1 MFKNLTK
8 NLISFVLIL
17 LIMAGIFTI
26 ASEDLGIIDP
36 PTEISSQT
44 LVEQINEDKVEK
56 LTLTGNQIEIEREDG
71 SKSVT
76 RKENEIS
83 LINFLT
89 ELGVEKESLQSLNID
104 YKEEPDWSWLGTL
117 AMIFLPLLII
127 FFFFQMILK
136 QAKGG
141 ANSALDFSKAK
152 ARLFGEGGMPKKDV
166 DFDDVAGLEEAK
178 EEIKEIVDFLKNP
191 ERFDKLGATIPKGV
205 LLTGPPGTGKTLLA
219 QAVSGEADV
228 PFFEVSGSE
237 FIELFVGVGS
247 GRVRDLFKKAKAK
260 QPCIVY
266 IDELDAI
273 GRKRGAGVGGGNDE
287 REQTLNQI
295 LVELDGFDKDT
306 KVVVLASTNRPDVL
320 DPALLRP
327 GRFDRKVVLDSPD
340 LKARKKI
347 LEIHTRNKPL
357 ANDVKLQEV
366 AERTPGFSG
375 ADLENLANEAAILAA
390 RRKGEKINQSEFL
403 ESIEKVLLGPERKS
417 HILTDKEKEISAYHE
432 AGHALV
438 SSVLAETQE
447 VRKVSIISRGQAA
460 GYTLKMPMEE
470 KSMKTKA
477 EFLSEISVLLG
488 GYMAEKLIYNE
499 NTTGASN
506 DLEKASKYARKLVK
520 KYGMSSLGPISYGGE
535 REHVF
540 LGEEIS
546 EEKNYSEE
554 VASKIDKEIAK
565 IIRTAQ
571 KKAEKVLK
579 ENEKKLKELAKVL
592 IEKETIEKEEF
603 EEIMSDN
610 KSKKND
616 KKKKED

>member
-17 LIMAGIFTI
+17 LIMAGIFSI
-26 ASEDLGIIDP
+26 ASEDLGLIES

-44 LVEQINEDKVEK
+44 LVEQINENQIEK

-71 SKSVT
+71 SRSIT

-83 LINFLT
+83 LITFLT
-89 ELGVEKESLQSLNID
+89 ELGVEKENLQTLDIN

-117 AMIFLPLLII
+117 AMVFLPLLVI

-191 ERFDKLGATIPKGV
+191 KRFDKLGATIPKGV

-357 ANDVKLQEV
+357 ADDVKLQEV

-438 SSVLAETQE
+438 SSILAETQE

-554 VASKIDKEIAK
+554 VASKIDKEITK

-571 KKAEKVLK
+571 KQTEKVLK
-579 ENEKKLKELAKVL
+579 DNQKKLKELAKVL

-603 EEIMSDN
+603 EKIMNSN
-610 KSKKND
+610 KSKED
-616 KKKKED
+616 KKK

>member
-1 MFKNLTK
+1 MFKNLSK
-8 NLISFVLIL
+8 NLISFLIIL
-17 LIMAGIFTI
+17 LILVGLFGI
-26 ASEDLGIIDP
+26 ASEEGGLFETPDR
-36 PTEISSQT
+36 ISTRQ
-44 LVEQINEDKVEK
+44 LVERINNQEIEEI
-56 LTLTGNQIEIEREDG
+56 TLTGNEVEVVFIDEERAI
-71 SKSVT
+71 T
-76 RKENEIS
+76 RKEDNIS
-83 LINFLT
+83 FL
-89 ELGVEKESLQSLNID
+89 EFLERWGVEEERAKELTIN
-104 YKEEPDWSWLGTL
+104 YEEEADWGWLST
-117 AMIFLPLLII
+117 LLIVALPII
-127 FFFFQMILK
+127 FILVFFQIIMK
-136 QAKGG
+136 KAKGG
-141 ANSALDFSKAK
+141 AGSALDFSKAK

-166 DFDDVAGLEEAK
+166 DFEDVAGLEEAK
-178 EEIKEIVDFLKNP
+178 EELKEIVQFLKEP
-191 ERFDKLGATIPKGV
+191 ERFDKVGAKIPKGV

-219 QAVSGEADV
+219 RAVSGEADV

-247 GRVRDLFKKAKAK
+247 GRVRDLFKKAKEK

-295 LVELDGFDKDT
+295 LVELDGFAQDT

-327 GRFDRKVVLDSPD
+327 GRFDRKVILDSPD
-340 LKARKKI
+340 LKARKEI
-347 LEIHTRNKPL
+347 LKIHTREKPL
-357 ANDVKLQEV
+357 AENVKLQEV

-375 ADLENLANEAAILAA
+375 ADLENLANEAAILTA
-390 RRKGEKINQSEFL
+390 RKENEKITQSEFL
-403 ESIEKVLLGPERKS
+403 ESIEKVMLGPERKS
-417 HILTDKEKEISAYHE
+417 HILSDKEKEISAYHE
-432 AGHALV
+432 AGHALI
-438 SSVLAETQE
+438 SSLLAETQE

-470 KSMKTKA
+470 KKMKNKT
-477 EFLSEISVLLG
+477 EFLSEIAVLLG
-488 GYMAEKLIYNE
+488 GYSAEKIIYNE

-554 VASKIDKEIAK
+554 TAAKIDKEIK
-565 IIRTAQ
+565 GIIKRAE
-571 KKAEKVLK
+571 KKATKLLK
-579 ENEKKLKELAKVL
+579 ENKDKLEELAKVL
-592 IEKETIEKEEF
+592 IEKETIEKQEF
-603 EEIMSDN
+603 EKIINGNTE
-610 KSKKND
+610 D
-616 KKKKED
+616 KE

>member
-1 MFKNLTK
+1 MFKNLSK
-8 NLISFVLIL
+8 NLISFLIIL
-17 LIMAGIFTI
+17 LILVGLFGI
-26 ASEDLGIIDP
+26 ASEEGGFFETP
-36 PTEISSQT
+36 ERISTGQ
-44 LVEQINEDKVEK
+44 VVQRINEGEVKEV
-56 LTLTGNQIEIEREDG
+56 TLTGNEMEIIFRDEERAV
-71 SKSVT
+71 S
-76 RKENEIS
+76 RKDDNVS
-83 LINFLT
+83 LLEFL
-89 ELGVEKESLQSLNID
+89 ERSGVEEERIREVEIN
-104 YKEEPDWSWLGTL
+104 YEEEPDWGWLST
-117 AMIFLPLLII
+117 LLIVALPII
-127 FFFFQMILK
+127 FILVFFQLILK

-141 ANSALDFSKAK
+141 ASSALDFSKAK

-178 EEIKEIVDFLKNP
+178 EELKEIVQFLKDP
-191 ERFDKLGATIPKGV
+191 ERFDKVGAKIPKGV

-219 QAVSGEADV
+219 RAVSGEADV

-247 GRVRDLFKKAKAK
+247 GRVRDLFKKAKEK

-295 LVELDGFDKDT
+295 LVELDGFAQDT

-327 GRFDRKVVLDSPD
+327 GRFDRKVILDSPD

-347 LEIHTRNKPL
+347 LEIHTREKPL
-357 ANDVKLQEV
+357 AENVKLQEV

-375 ADLENLANEAAILAA
+375 ADLENLANEAAILTA
-390 RRKGEKINQSEFL
+390 RKENEKINQEEFL
-403 ESIEKVLLGPERKS
+403 ESIEKVMLGPERKS

-432 AGHALV
+432 AGHALI
-438 SSVLAETQE
+438 SSLLAETQE

-470 KSMKTKA
+470 KKIKNKT
-477 EFLSEISVLLG
+477 EFLSEIAVLLG
-488 GYMAEKLIYNE
+488 GYTAEKIIYNE
-499 NTTGASN
+499 TTTGASN

-554 VASKIDKEIAK
+554 IAAKIDKEIAK
-565 IIRTAQ
+565 IIKDAE
-571 KKAEKVLK
+571 KKALKLLK
-579 ENEKKLKELAKVL
+579 ENKGKLEELAKVL

-603 EEIMSDN
+603 EEIVNGS
-610 KSKKND
+610 
-616 KKKKED
+616 

>member
-1 MFKNLTK
+1 MFKNLSK
-8 NLISFVLIL
+8 NLISFLIIL
-17 LIMAGIFTI
+17 LILVGLFGI
-26 ASEDLGIIDP
+26 ASEEGGFFETP
-36 PTEISSQT
+36 ERISTGQ
-44 LVEQINEDKVEK
+44 VVQRINEGEVKEV
-56 LTLTGNQIEIEREDG
+56 TLTGNEMEIIFRDEERAV
-71 SKSVT
+71 S
-76 RKENEIS
+76 RKDDNVS
-83 LINFLT
+83 LLEFL
-89 ELGVEKESLQSLNID
+89 ERSGVEEERIREVEIN
-104 YKEEPDWSWLGTL
+104 YEEEPDWGWLST
-117 AMIFLPLLII
+117 LLIVALPII
-127 FFFFQMILK
+127 FILVFFQLILK

-141 ANSALDFSKAK
+141 ASSALDFSKAK

-178 EEIKEIVDFLKNP
+178 EELKEIVQFLKDP
-191 ERFDKLGATIPKGV
+191 ERFDKVGAKIPKGV

-219 QAVSGEADV
+219 RAVSGEADV

-247 GRVRDLFKKAKAK
+247 GRVRDLFKKAKEK

-295 LVELDGFDKDT
+295 LVELDGFAQDT

-327 GRFDRKVVLDSPD
+327 GRFDRKVILDSPD

-347 LEIHTRNKPL
+347 LEIHTREKPL
-357 ANDVKLQEV
+357 AENVKLQEV

-375 ADLENLANEAAILAA
+375 ADLENLANEAAILTA
-390 RRKGEKINQSEFL
+390 RKENEKINQEEFL
-403 ESIEKVLLGPERKS
+403 ESIEKVMLGPERKS

-432 AGHALV
+432 AGHALI
-438 SSVLAETQE
+438 SSLLAETQE

-470 KSMKTKA
+470 KKIKNKT
-477 EFLSEISVLLG
+477 EFLSEIAVLLG
-488 GYMAEKLIYNE
+488 GYTAEKIIYNE
-499 NTTGASN
+499 TTTGASN

-554 VASKIDKEIAK
+554 VAAKIDKEIAK
-565 IIRTAQ
+565 IIKDAE
-571 KKAEKVLK
+571 KKALKLLK
-579 ENEKKLKELAKVL
+579 ENKGKLEELAKVL

-603 EEIMSDN
+603 EEIVNGS
-610 KSKKND
+610 
-616 KKKKED
+616 

>member
-1 MFKNLTK
+1 MFKNLGK
-8 NLISFVLIL
+8 NLISFLII
-17 LIMAGIFTI
+17 LIILVGLFGA
-26 ASEDLGIIDP
+26 ASDNWGWFQE
-36 PTEISSQT
+36 TEEISSRVLIERIKEGEFEEIT
-44 LVEQINEDKVEK
+44 V
-56 LTLTGNQIEIEREDG
+56 TGNEISILLPDE
-71 SKSVT
+71 SIAVT
-76 RKENEIS
+76 RKDDNIS
-83 LINFLT
+83 FIEFL
-89 ELGVEKESLQSLNID
+89 EKMGVEGEKIASLDIT
-104 YKEEPDWSWLGTL
+104 YEEEADWAWASTL
-117 AMIFLPLLII
+117 LIVFLPILFLII
-127 FFFFQMILK
+127 FFQIIMK
-136 QAKGG
+136 KAKGS
-141 ANSALDFSKAK
+141 ASSALDFSKTK
-152 ARLFGEGGMPKKDV
+152 ARLFGEGGLPKKDV

-178 EEIKEIVDFLKNP
+178 EEINEIVEFLKDP
-191 ERFDKLGATIPKGV
+191 KKFMDLGAKTPKGI

-228 PFFEVSGSE
+228 PFFEISGSE
-237 FIELFVGVGS
+237 FIEMFVGVGS
-247 GRVRDLFKKAKAK
+247 GRVRDLFQKAKAK

-273 GRKRGAGVGGGNDE
+273 GRKRGAGLGGGNDE

-306 KVVVLASTNRPDVL
+306 KVIVLASTNRPDVL

-327 GRFDRKVVLDSPD
+327 GRFDRKIILDLPD

-347 LEIHTRNKPL
+347 LEIHTRKKPL
-357 ANDVKLQEV
+357 AEGVNLQEV

-375 ADLENLANEAAILAA
+375 ADLENLTNEAAILTA
-390 RRKGEKINQSEFL
+390 RKNNKEINQEELL

-417 HILTDKEKEISAYHE
+417 HILSDKEKEISAYHE

-438 SSVLAETQE
+438 SSLLAETQE

-470 KSMKTKA
+470 KKIKDKE
-477 EFLSEISVLLG
+477 EFLAEISVLLG
-488 GYMAEKLIYNE
+488 GYTAEKIKYNE
-499 NTTGASN
+499 TTTGSAN

-520 KYGMSSLGPISYGGE
+520 KYGMSSLGPIAFGGE

-554 VASKIDKEIAK
+554 TASKIDREIAK
-565 IIRTAQ
+565 IIKKAQ
-571 KKAEKVLK
+571 KNTAKIIKSNK
-579 ENEKKLKELAKVL
+579 DKLEELAQAL

-603 EEIMSDN
+603 EKIIG
-610 KSKKND
+610 K
-616 KKKKED
+616 

>member
-1 MFKNLTK
+1 MFKNLVK
-8 NLISFVLIL
+8 NLSSFILIL
-17 LIMAGIFTI
+17 LVMAVVFGLF
-26 ASEDLGIIDP
+26 SE
-36 PTEISSQT
+36 ESSLFET
-44 LVEQINEDKVEK
+44 PKELTSKELVQGMNKGKIEK
-56 LTLTGNQIEIEREDG
+56 LIVTGNNIQVI
-71 SKSVT
+71 
-76 RKENEIS
+76 KENEEDSVVRKDDQTS
-83 LINFLT
+83 LVEFLT
-89 ELGVEKESLQSLNID
+89 GLGVSKESIQELEIT
-104 YKEEPDWSWLGTL
+104 YKEPADWGWLTTL
-117 AMIFLPLLII
+117 AIVVLPILFIFI
-127 FFFFQMILK
+127 FFQMILK

-178 EEIKEIVDFLKNP
+178 EELKEIVEFLKDP
-191 ERFDKLGATIPKGV
+191 KKFDKVGAKIPKGV

-228 PFFEVSGSE
+228 PFYEVSGSE

-247 GRVRDLFKKAKAK
+247 GRVRDLFKKAKSK

-327 GRFDRKVVLDSPD
+327 GRFDRKIVLDSPD

-357 ANDVKLQEV
+357 AKNVDLQEV

-375 ADLENLANEAAILAA
+375 ADLENLTNEAAILTA
-390 RRKGEKINQSEFL
+390 RKEKEEIDQKELL

-438 SSVLAETQE
+438 SSVLTETQE

-470 KSMKTKA
+470 KKMKTKA
-477 EFLSEISVLLG
+477 EFLSEIAVLLG
-488 GYMAEKLIYNE
+488 GFSAEKLIFGE
-499 NTTGASN
+499 TTTGASN

-520 KYGMSSLGPISYGGE
+520 KYGMSSLGPIAYGGE
-535 REHVF
+535 KEHVF

-554 VASKIDKEIAK
+554 TASKIDKEIIK
-565 IIRTAQ
+565 IIKKAQ
-571 KKAEKVLK
+571 DKAEKALK
-579 ENEKKLKELAKVL
+579 KNKKKLKELAEFL
-592 IEKETIEKEEF
+592 IKKETIEKKKF
-603 EEIMSDN
+603 EEIMN
-610 KSKKND
+610 IEESKKNS
-616 KKKKED
+616 KE

>member
-8 NLISFVLIL
+8 NLVSFFLIL
-17 LIMAGIFTI
+17 LILVVLFSV
-26 ASEDLGIIDP
+26 ASENWGLLESP
-36 PTEISSQT
+36 ERIST
-44 LVEQINEDKVEK
+44 RNLVEKINEGEIAEI
-56 LTLTGNQIEIEREDG
+56 TLTGNEIRVFLEDETEMIG
-71 SKSVT
+71 
-76 RKENEIS
+76 RKEAEIS
-83 LINFLT
+83 LLEFL
-89 ELGVEKESLQSLNID
+89 ERWGAD
-104 YKEEPDWSWLGTL
+104 EEAVRNVSIEYEEETDWGWLTT
-117 AMIFLPLLII
+117 LLII
-127 FFFFQMILK
+127 FLPILFLVIFFQMIMK
-136 QAKGG
+136 KAKGG
-141 ANSALDFSKAK
+141 ASSALDFSKTK
-152 ARLFGEGGMPKKDV
+152 ARLFGEGGLPKKDV
-166 DFDDVAGLEEAK
+166 DFEDVAGLEEAK
-178 EEIKEIVDFLKNP
+178 DELKEVVEFLKNP
-191 ERFDKLGATIPKGV
+191 KKFSDVGAKIPKGV

-228 PFFEVSGSE
+228 PFFEISGSE
-237 FIELFVGVGS
+237 FIEMFVGVGS
-247 GRVRDLFKKAKAK
+247 GRVRDLFQKAKAK

-273 GRKRGAGVGGGNDE
+273 GRKRGAGLGGGNDE

-295 LVELDGFDKDT
+295 LVELDGFDKGT

-327 GRFDRKVVLDSPD
+327 GRFDRKIILDSPD

-347 LEIHTRNKPL
+347 LEIHTRKKPL
-357 ANDVKLQEV
+357 AEDVDLQEV

-375 ADLENLANEAAILAA
+375 ADLENLTNEAAILTA
-390 RRKGEKINQSEFL
+390 RREKKKITQKEFL

-417 HILTDKEKEISAYHE
+417 HILSEKEKEISAYHE

-438 SSVLAETQE
+438 SSLLSETQE

-470 KSMKTKA
+470 KRIKNKK
-477 EFLSEISVLLG
+477 EFMAEISVLLG
-488 GYMAEKLIYNE
+488 GYTAEQIIYDE
-499 NTTGASN
+499 TTTGAAN

-520 KYGMSSLGPISYGGE
+520 KYGMSSLGPIAYGGE

-554 VASKIDKEIAK
+554 VAAKIDKEISK
-565 IIRTAQ
+565 IIKDAE
-571 KKAEKVLK
+571 KKAKKILK
-579 ENEKKLKELAKVL
+579 KNEEKLKELAEVL

-603 EEIMSDN
+603 EKIMGA
-610 KSKKND
+610 
-616 KKKKED
+616 

>member
-1 MFKNLTK
+1 MFKNLSK
-8 NLISFVLIL
+8 NLISFLIIL
-17 LIMAGIFTI
+17 LILVGLFGI
-26 ASEDLGIIDP
+26 ASDDLGLFEEVE
-36 PTEISSQT
+36 EIKIRA
-44 LVEQINEDKVEK
+44 LVEEINEGRVEEV
-56 LTLTGNQIEIEREDG
+56 TLIG
-71 SKSVT
+71 
-76 RKENEIS
+76 NEIS
-83 LINFLT
+83 ILFSDGEKALARKERDVSFVEFLDNWGAET
-89 ELGVEKESLQSLNID
+89 EKVRSLDIL
-104 YKEEPDWSWLGTL
+104 YEEETDWGWLGTL
-117 AMIFLPLLII
+117 LIVFLPVLFLII
-127 FFFFQMILK
+127 FFQIIIK
-136 QAKGG
+136 KAKGG

-152 ARLFGEGGMPKKDV
+152 ARLFGEGGMPKKEV
-166 DFDDVAGLEEAK
+166 TFDDVGGLKEAK
-178 EEIKEIVDFLKNP
+178 EELKEIVEFLKEP
-191 ERFDKLGATIPKGV
+191 ERFTKVGAKIPRGV
-205 LLTGPPGTGKTLLA
+205 LLTGPPGTGKTMLA
-219 QAVSGEADV
+219 QAISGEADV

-247 GRVRDLFKKAKAK
+247 GRVRDLFQKAKAK

-295 LVELDGFDKDT
+295 LVELDGFEKEA

-327 GRFDRKVVLDSPD
+327 GRFDRKIILDSPD

-347 LEIHTRNKPL
+347 LEIHTAKKPL
-357 ANDVKLQEV
+357 DENVELQEV

-375 ADLENLANEAAILAA
+375 ADLENLANEAAILTA
-390 RRKGEKINQSEFL
+390 RRENEKITQKELL

-417 HILTDKEKEISAYHE
+417 HILSPKEKEISAYHE

-438 SSVLAETQE
+438 SSLLSETQE

-470 KSMKTKA
+470 KRIKSED
-477 EFLSEISVLLG
+477 EFMAEISVLLG
-488 GYMAEKLIYNE
+488 GYVAEDIKYGKK
-499 NTTGASN
+499 TTGSAN

-546 EEKNYSEE
+546 EEKNYSEDIAAIIDE
-554 VASKIDKEIAK
+554 EISKII
-565 IIRTAQ
+565 
-571 KKAEKVLK
+571 KKSRKTAEKVLK
-579 ENEKKLKELAKVL
+579 KNEDKLEELAQVL

-603 EEIMSDN
+603 EEIVG
-610 KSKKND
+610 KKNN
-616 KKKKED
+616 

>member
-1 MFKNLTK
+1 MFKNLVK
-8 NLISFVLIL
+8 NLASFIFIL
-17 LIMAGIFTI
+17 LIMAAVFGMFSGKSTLFESPEQLTSKELVKEINQGNVKKLVVTGNNVEVIKNKEKKATI
-26 ASEDLGIIDP
+26 RKDDQASLVEFLTSLGINKKSIQKL
-36 PTEISSQT
+36 EIT
-44 LVEQINEDKVEK
+44 
-56 LTLTGNQIEIEREDG
+56 
-71 SKSVT
+71 
-76 RKENEIS
+76 
-83 LINFLT
+83 
-89 ELGVEKESLQSLNID
+89 
-104 YKEEPDWSWLGTL
+104 YKEPADWGWLTTL
-117 AMIFLPLLII
+117 AIVVLPILFIFI
-127 FFFFQMILK
+127 FFQTILK

-141 ANSALDFSKAK
+141 ASNALDFSKAK
-152 ARLFGEGGMPKKDV
+152 ARLFGEGGLPKKDV

-178 EEIKEIVDFLKNP
+178 EELKEIVEFLKDP
-191 ERFDKLGATIPKGV
+191 KRFDKVGATIPKGV

-247 GRVRDLFKKAKAK
+247 GRVRDLFKKAKNK

-327 GRFDRKVVLDSPD
+327 GRFDRKIVLDSPD
-340 LKARKKI
+340 LKARKEI
-347 LEIHTRNKPL
+347 LEIHTKNKPL
-357 ANDVKLQEV
+357 ADDAALQEV

-375 ADLENLANEAAILAA
+375 ADLENLTNEAAILAA
-390 RRKGEKINQSEFL
+390 RKEKEEINQKELL

-470 KSMKTKA
+470 KRMKTRA
-477 EFLSEISVLLG
+477 EFLSEIAVLLG
-488 GYMAEKLIYNE
+488 GYTAEKIIFGE
-499 NTTGASN
+499 TTTGASN

-520 KYGMSSLGPISYGGE
+520 KYGMSSLGPISYSGE
-535 REHVF
+535 KEHVF
-540 LGEEIS
+540 LGDEIS

-554 VASKIDKEIAK
+554 VAAKIDKEISK
-565 IIRTAQ
+565 IIKEAQ
-571 KKAEKVLK
+571 KKAEEVLSEDK
-579 ENEKKLKELAKVL
+579 DKLKKIAKAL
-592 IEKETIEKEEF
+592 IDKETIEKKGF
-603 EEIMSDN
+603 EEIINDESSD
-610 KSKKND
+610 
-616 KKKKED
+616 KETTEE

>member
-1 MFKNLTK
+1 MFKNLSK
-8 NLISFVLIL
+8 NLISFLAIL
-17 LIMAGIFTI
+17 LIVAALFAFTSEEFGFFQEPERISPRELSEKINNEEI
-26 ASEDLGIIDP
+26 AEIILVGNNIEVILED
-36 PTEISSQT
+36 E
-44 LVEQINEDKVEK
+44 
-56 LTLTGNQIEIEREDG
+56 
-71 SKSVT
+71 SVMTT
-76 RKENEIS
+76 RKEPDIS
-83 LINFLT
+83 LMEFL
-89 ELGVEKESLQSLNID
+89 ERWGAEEEKVRALSITYE
-104 YKEEPDWSWLGTL
+104 EEPDWGWLSTL
-117 AMIFLPLLII
+117 LIILLPLLFLLI
-127 FFFFQMILK
+127 FFQLIIK

-166 DFDDVAGLEEAK
+166 DFEDVAGLEEAK
-178 EEIKEIVDFLKNP
+178 EELKEIVEFLKDP
-191 ERFDKLGATIPKGV
+191 KRFDEVGAKIPKGV

-219 QAVSGEADV
+219 RAISGEADA

-247 GRVRDLFKKAKAK
+247 GRVRDLFQKAKSK

-273 GRKRGAGVGGGNDE
+273 GRKRGAGLGGGNDE

-327 GRFDRKVVLDSPD
+327 GRFDRKIILDSPD

-357 ANDVKLQEV
+357 DEDVDLQEV

-375 ADLENLANEAAILAA
+375 ADLENLTNEAAILTA
-390 RRKGEKINQSEFL
+390 RREKKKVSQEELL

-417 HILTDKEKEISAYHE
+417 HILSKKEKEISAYHE

-438 SSVLAETQE
+438 SSLLAETQE

-470 KSMKTKA
+470 KRIKSKS
-477 EFLSEISVLLG
+477 EFLSEIAVLLG
-488 GYMAEKLIYNE
+488 GYVTEKYKYKE
-499 NTTGASN
+499 TTTGAAN

-554 VASKIDKEIAK
+554 IASKIDKEISK
-565 IIRTAQ
+565 IIKR
-571 KKAEKVLK
+571 AEKQAAKLI
-579 ENEKKLKELAKVL
+579 KKNKDKLEELAQVL

-603 EEIMSDN
+603 ERIMN
-610 KSKKND
+610 KA
-616 KKKKED
+616 